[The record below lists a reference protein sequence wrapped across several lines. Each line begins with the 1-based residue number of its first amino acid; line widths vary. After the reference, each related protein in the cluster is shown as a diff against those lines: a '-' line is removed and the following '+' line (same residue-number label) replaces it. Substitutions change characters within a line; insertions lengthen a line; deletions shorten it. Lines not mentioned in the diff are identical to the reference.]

1 MSEYKNFGISMERK
15 VLSALD
21 NARKKTGSKSRSE
34 FITEAV
40 LHYVATQNVNDIS
53 KILSPAVESSI
64 RAANHE
70 SENHISSMLFKLAVE
85 IDMMMHVTAATNDID
100 ETTLSKLR
108 GECVQEVK
116 SSLGRISFD
125 SAVRIQKG

>member
-1 MSEYKNFGISMERK
+1 MNKIHF
-15 VLSALD
+15 
-21 NARKKTGSKSRSE
+21 NARFSESTMEIIDKHYQFDKYKSKSE
-34 FITEAV
+34 FIEEAIRYYDSYLNAEASTEFLESVIDNAV
-40 LHYVATQNVNDIS
+40 KNNMEAIVNRIGTVLF
-53 KILSPAVESSI
+53 KQAVE
-64 RAANHE
+64 
-70 SENHISSMLFKLAVE
+70 L
-85 IDMMMHVTAATNDID
+85 DMMMHVTAATNEID

>member
-1 MSEYKNFGISMERK
+1 MNKIHF
-15 VLSALD
+15 
-21 NARKKTGSKSRSE
+21 NARLSESTMDIIDKHYQFDDYSSKSE
-34 FITEAV
+34 FIEEAIK
-40 LHYVATQNVNDIS
+40 HYDSYLNAEAS
-53 KILSPAVESSI
+53 KEFLESVI
-64 RAANHE
+64 DDAMKKNMEAIANR
-70 SENHISSMLFKLAVE
+70 IGTVLFKQAVE

>member
-1 MSEYKNFGISMERK
+1 MSKKRVGIYLTE
-15 VLSALD
+15 
-21 NARKKTGSKSRSE
+21 KTLEICDSSIKRFDVKSRSDLVE
-34 FITEAV
+34 LAINYLIASNDTEITNNIITPR
-40 LHYVATQNVNDIS
+40 L
-53 KILSPAVESSI
+53 ESSI
-64 RAANHE
+64 RGAVRS
-70 SENHISSMLFKLAVE
+70 SENHISTMLFKLAVE
-85 IDMMMHVTAATNDID
+85 IDMMMHITAATNDID

>member
-1 MSEYKNFGISMERK
+1 MNKIHF
-15 VLSALD
+15 
-21 NARKKTGSKSRSE
+21 NARLSESTMEIIDKHYQFDDYNSKSE
-34 FITEAV
+34 FIEEAIEYYDSYLSAEASTEFLEDV
-40 LHYVATQNVNDIS
+40 
-53 KILSPAVESSI
+53 
-64 RAANHE
+64 
-70 SENHISSMLFKLAVE
+70 
-85 IDMMMHVTAATNDID
+85 IDGAMKNKMHVTAATNDID

>member
-1 MSEYKNFGISMERK
+1 MNKIHF
-15 VLSALD
+15 
-21 NARKKTGSKSRSE
+21 NARFSESAMEIIDKHYQFDNYNSKSE
-34 FITEAV
+34 FIEEAIEYYDSYLNAEASTEF
-40 LHYVATQNVNDIS
+40 L
-53 KILSPAVESSI
+53 ESI
-64 RAANHE
+64 IDDAMKKNMEAIANR
-70 SENHISSMLFKLAVE
+70 IGTVLFKQAVE

-100 ETTLSKLR
+100 EGTLSELR

>member
-1 MSEYKNFGISMERK
+1 MKKNME
-15 VLSALD
+15 A
-21 NARKKTGSKSRSE
+21 
-34 FITEAV
+34 I
-40 LHYVATQNVNDIS
+40 
-53 KILSPAVESSI
+53 
-64 RAANHE
+64 ANR
-70 SENHISSMLFKLAVE
+70 IGTVLFKQAVE

-100 ETTLSKLR
+100 EGILSKLR

>member
-1 MSEYKNFGISMERK
+1 MNKIHF
-15 VLSALD
+15 
-21 NARKKTGSKSRSE
+21 NARFSESAMDIIDKHYQFDNYNSKSE
-34 FITEAV
+34 FIEEAIEYYDSYLNAEASTEFLESVIDDAV
-40 LHYVATQNVNDIS
+40 KNNMEAIANRIGTVLFKQ
-53 KILSPAVESSI
+53 AVE
-64 RAANHE
+64 
-70 SENHISSMLFKLAVE
+70 L
-85 IDMMMHVTAATNDID
+85 DMMMHITAATNEID

>member
-1 MSEYKNFGISMERK
+1 MNKIHF
-15 VLSALD
+15 
-21 NARKKTGSKSRSE
+21 NARFSESTMEIIDKHYQFDDYNSKSE
-34 FITEAV
+34 FIEKAIKYYDSYLNAEASTEF
-40 LHYVATQNVNDIS
+40 L
-53 KILSPAVESSI
+53 ESVI
-64 RAANHE
+64 DDAMKKNMEAIANR
-70 SENHISSMLFKLAVE
+70 IGTVLFKQAVE

-100 ETTLSKLR
+100 ETTLNKLR

>member
-1 MSEYKNFGISMERK
+1 MNKIHF
-15 VLSALD
+15 
-21 NARKKTGSKSRSE
+21 NARFSESTMEIIDKHYQFDDYNSKSE
-34 FITEAV
+34 FIEKAIKYYDSYLNAEASTEF
-40 LHYVATQNVNDIS
+40 L
-53 KILSPAVESSI
+53 ESVI
-64 RAANHE
+64 DDAMKKNMEAIANR
-70 SENHISSMLFKLAVE
+70 IGTVLFKQAVE

-100 ETTLSKLR
+100 EGILSKLR

>member
-1 MSEYKNFGISMERK
+1 MNKIHF
-15 VLSALD
+15 
-21 NARKKTGSKSRSE
+21 NARLSESTMEIIDKHYQFDDYNSKSE
-34 FITEAV
+34 FIEKAIKYYDSYLNAEASTEF
-40 LHYVATQNVNDIS
+40 L
-53 KILSPAVESSI
+53 ESI
-64 RAANHE
+64 IDDAMKKNMEAIANR
-70 SENHISSMLFKLAVE
+70 IGTVLFKQAVE

>member
-1 MSEYKNFGISMERK
+1 MNKIHF
-15 VLSALD
+15 
-21 NARKKTGSKSRSE
+21 NARLSESTMEIIDKHYQFDDYNSKSE
-34 FITEAV
+34 FIEEAIEYYDSYLSAEASTEFLEDVIDGAMKNNME
-40 LHYVATQNVNDIS
+40 AI
-53 KILSPAVESSI
+53 
-64 RAANHE
+64 ANR
-70 SENHISSMLFKLAVE
+70 IGTVLFKQAVE

>member
-1 MSEYKNFGISMERK
+1 MSKKRVGIYLTE
-15 VLSALD
+15 
-21 NARKKTGSKSRSE
+21 KTLEICDSNIKRFDVKSRSDLVE
-34 FITEAV
+34 LAINYLIASNDTEITNNIITPR
-40 LHYVATQNVNDIS
+40 L
-53 KILSPAVESSI
+53 ESSI
-64 RAANHE
+64 RGAVRS
-70 SENHISSMLFKLAVE
+70 SENHISTMLFKLAVE
-85 IDMMMHVTAATNDID
+85 IDMMMHITAATNDID

>member
-1 MSEYKNFGISMERK
+1 MNKIHF
-15 VLSALD
+15 
-21 NARKKTGSKSRSE
+21 NARLSESTMEIIDKHYQFDDYNSKSE
-34 FITEAV
+34 FIEEAIEYYDSYLNAEASTEF
-40 LHYVATQNVNDIS
+40 L
-53 KILSPAVESSI
+53 ESVI
-64 RAANHE
+64 DDAMKKNMEAIANR
-70 SENHISSMLFKLAVE
+70 IGTVLFKQAVE

>member
-1 MSEYKNFGISMERK
+1 MNKIHF
-15 VLSALD
+15 
-21 NARKKTGSKSRSE
+21 NARLSESTMEIIDKHYQFDDYNSKSE
-34 FITEAV
+34 FIEEAIEYYDSYLSAEASTEF
-40 LHYVATQNVNDIS
+40 L
-53 KILSPAVESSI
+53 ESI
-64 RAANHE
+64 IDDAMKKNMEAIANR
-70 SENHISSMLFKLAVE
+70 IGTVLFKQAVE

>member
-1 MSEYKNFGISMERK
+1 MNKIHF
-15 VLSALD
+15 
-21 NARKKTGSKSRSE
+21 NARFSESTMEIIDKHYQFDDYNSKSE
-34 FITEAV
+34 FIEKAIKYYDSYLNAEASTEF
-40 LHYVATQNVNDIS
+40 L
-53 KILSPAVESSI
+53 ESI
-64 RAANHE
+64 IDDAMKKNMEAIANR
-70 SENHISSMLFKLAVE
+70 IGTVLFKQAVE

-100 ETTLSKLR
+100 EGILSKLR

>member
-1 MSEYKNFGISMERK
+1 MEIIDK
-15 VLSALD
+15 HYQFDDYS
-21 NARKKTGSKSRSE
+21 SKSE
-34 FITEAV
+34 FIEEAIKHYDSYLNAEASTEF
-40 LHYVATQNVNDIS
+40 L
-53 KILSPAVESSI
+53 ESVI
-64 RAANHE
+64 DDAMKKNMEAIANR
-70 SENHISSMLFKLAVE
+70 IGTVLFKQAVE